1 MYLIEYKLPLLSL
14 MYLVKIAQIK
24 TLIFLFWDKDLD
36 KKKIQ
41 HLVLHWVK
49 TLGGWHSIFVEL
61 LCHPILIV
69 CMLSCFGML

>member
-36 KKKIQ
+36 KKKSTTFGFALGQ
-41 HLVLHWVK
+41 NFRWVAFHIRGI
-49 TLGGWHSIFVEL
+49 TLSSNSYSL
-61 LCHPILIV
+61 YA
-69 CMLSCFGML
+69 